1 MIEFLGRTAQRSQL
15 GSALSDS
22 GERAIFVISGPG
34 GIGKTRLL
42 QELSVIGR
50 AVPHARVLEIIDFD
64 LPTYEIPQIIG
75 RTIARQFPTALFAPY
90 LESIYLRQMAE
101 EGGIDPVRLAAQ
113 TLDVNRKFVECFNQ
127 ASANTR
133 IVLRFDTI
141 EKMQGQVSFNR
152 VLDLI
157 FQLDNVVVVFAGRL
171 PGDEGTANTSD
182 GANSEGTDALFEQ
195 LSQRSDGQMLLKQL
209 VLQPFDQATFQAYV
223 EKKQQTLGIELD
235 DPMRDTLAV
244 LAGGRPVLI
253 DLAVELGAQVTASAW
268 LNELK
273 RDPAELRRLQAS
285 ALPADQAT

>member
-1 MIEFLGRTAQRSQL
+1 MIEFLGRTDELAQL
-15 GSALSDS
+15 GNALSDS

-42 QELSVIGR
+42 QELNVLGR
-50 AVPHARVLEIIDFD
+50 ALPRLRVLEIIDFD

-113 TLDVNRKFVECFNQ
+113 TLDVNRKFVECFNR
-127 ASANTR
+127 AAADTR

-157 FQLDNVVVVFAGRL
+157 FQLNNVVVAFAGR
-171 PGDEGTANTSD
+171 PRGDAGAPTNEGA
-182 GANSEGTDALFEQ
+182 DALFEQ
-195 LSQRSDGQMLLKQL
+195 LNQRSDGQMLLKQL
-209 VLQPFDQATFQAYV
+209 VLQPFDQATFQSYV
-223 EKKQQTLGIELD
+223 EKKQQTLGVELD
-235 DPMRDTLAV
+235 DATRDTLAV
-244 LAGGRPVLI
+244 L
-253 DLAVELGAQVTASAW
+253 
-268 LNELK
+268 
-273 RDPAELRRLQAS
+273 
-285 ALPADQAT
+285 

>member
-1 MIEFLGRTAQRSQL
+1 MIEFLGRTEEL
-15 GSALSDS
+15 ALLSNAISDG

-50 AVPHARVLEIIDFD
+50 AIPHARVLEIIDFD

-113 TLDVNRKFVECFNQ
+113 TLDVNRKFVECFNR
-127 ASANTR
+127 ASAETR
-133 IVLRFDTI
+133 VVLRFDTV

-157 FQLDNVVVVFAGRL
+157 FQINNIVVAFAGR
-171 PGDEGTANTSD
+171 PRGDDPAAGSSNGLA
-182 GANSEGTDALFEQ
+182 AEGTDALFEQ
-195 LSQRSDGQMLLKQL
+195 LRERSDSRMLLKQL
-209 VLQPFDQATFQAYV
+209 PLQPFDQAT
-223 EKKQQTLGIELD
+223 
-235 DPMRDTLAV
+235 
-244 LAGGRPVLI
+244 
-253 DLAVELGAQVTASAW
+253 
-268 LNELK
+268 
-273 RDPAELRRLQAS
+273 
-285 ALPADQAT
+285 